1 MTEHRQ
7 RPERES
13 QPPPATTTHP
23 LPDHS
28 KRDEQEKTDV
38 NLTYSRTKA
47 GKGGPGWGAA
57 RRRRRKQGSVCSE
70 RLGEANIRL
79 IHSHNYKDPLGAR
92 RSQISLKLHIF
103 PNTVGLAF
111 LSSVFLW

>member
-1 MTEHRQ
+1 MTELRQ

-38 NLTYSRTKA
+38 NLTYSRTK
-47 GKGGPGWGAA
+47 GGGGEQEEEENKGLSAVRGSA
-57 RRRRRKQGSVCSE
+57 RLTFDLFILTITRI
-70 RLGEANIRL
+70 L
-79 IHSHNYKDPLGAR
+79 
-92 RSQISLKLHIF
+92 
-103 PNTVGLAF
+103 
-111 LSSVFLW
+111 